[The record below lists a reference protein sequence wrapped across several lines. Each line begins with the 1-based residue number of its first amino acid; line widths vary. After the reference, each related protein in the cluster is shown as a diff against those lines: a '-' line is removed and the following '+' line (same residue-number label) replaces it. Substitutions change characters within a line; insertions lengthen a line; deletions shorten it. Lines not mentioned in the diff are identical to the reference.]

1 MKRLVQGEKPYST
14 FVRQY
19 MEGYVAGES
28 AKDIARR
35 VATSEAAMLV
45 HASNLRREGVRLPK
59 LNDRL
64 DVDHLNKIIRK
75 AVR

>member
-1 MKRLVQGEKPYST
+1 MKRLVAGERPYST
-14 FVRQY
+14 FVRRY
-19 MEGYVAGES
+19 MEGYIAGES
-28 AKDIARR
+28 ARDIAKR

-45 HASNLRREGVRLPK
+45 HASNLRRAGVRLPK

-64 DVDHLNKIIRK
+64 DIGHLNRIIRK

>member
-1 MKRLVQGEKPYST
+1 MKRFVPNEKPYST
-14 FVRQY
+14 FVRRY

-28 AKDIARR
+28 AKEIARR
-35 VATSEAAMLV
+35 VATTEAAMLV

-59 LNDRL
+59 LKDRL
-64 DVDHLNKIIRK
+64 DVDYLNQIIRK